1 MKQRRHQHTLAGGGE
16 TPLFLRETLNVA
28 LRGIGLTAAEVIQA
42 WAASTS
48 PESVSEF
55 PMATVRGNLDYLIR
69 VVGIQRECLPAMLA
83 RAPGLLTATNLNA
96 SAEPVRE
103 ALCGILGSTATS
115 GVLASRPD
123 LLLNVNNVMAWLQVS
138 SRWFGSC
145 LVMSAAHSPTTI
157 QHRES
162 EAL

>member
-1 MKQRRHQHTLAGGGE
+1 MAGGGE

-83 RAPGLLTATNLNA
+83 RVPGLLTATNLNA
-96 SAEPVRE
+96 SAEPVRG
-103 ALCGILGSTATS
+103 ALCGILGRAETS
-115 GVLASRPD
+115 GVLASCPE
-123 LLLNVNNVMAWLQVS
+123 LLLNVDNVLAWLQV
-138 SRWFGSC
+138 GS
-145 LVMSAAHSPTTI
+145 
-157 QHRES
+157 
-162 EAL
+162 